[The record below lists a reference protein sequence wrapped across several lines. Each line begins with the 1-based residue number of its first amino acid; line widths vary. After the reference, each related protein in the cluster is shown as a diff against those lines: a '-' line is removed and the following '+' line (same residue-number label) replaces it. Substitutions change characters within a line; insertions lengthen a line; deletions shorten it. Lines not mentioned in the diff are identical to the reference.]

1 MQQQTDTQLRDFGNR
16 FKSTQPEL
24 PQRVETLVKLSLEL
38 RNDLLQ
44 DQLQQKRLEAQTQH
58 LRDIETKNQ
67 NSLAAIIAKL
77 DKASA
82 ETAGLHTKQE
92 LFESRIELAMQQTKK
107 KKSTST

>member
-58 LRDIETKNQ
+58 LRLHSVVWNYEFEQAPMKAAEPIAS
-67 NSLAAIIAKL
+67 SLQSL
-77 DKASA
+77 LYASA
-82 ETAGLHTKQE
+82 SDDERNIATDAA
-92 LFESRIELAMQQTKK
+92 SR
-107 KKSTST
+107 